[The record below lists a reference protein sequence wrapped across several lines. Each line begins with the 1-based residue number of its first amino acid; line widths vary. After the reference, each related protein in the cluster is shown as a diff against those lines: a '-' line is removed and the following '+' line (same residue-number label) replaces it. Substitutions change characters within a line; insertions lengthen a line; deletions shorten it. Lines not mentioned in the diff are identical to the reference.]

1 MGWFGVSMNTPSQ
14 RGKAML
20 AAIGVDPT
28 DLAYSGLDL
37 GSPDCLTA
45 ARRAR
50 IIAERDSLRE

>member
-1 MGWFGVSMNTPSQ
+1 MSGSPSQ

-20 AAIGVDPT
+20 KAIGVDPT
-28 DLAYSGLDL
+28 DLGYSGLDL
-37 GSPDCLTA
+37 GSPDYLTA